1 MACVISIGHWT
12 DAISILSCTVCRYA
26 AAVDTRTCSAPER
39 CVLKCTCTLPGVRIT
54 AEREVHQSVD
64 EGGSTVHVVLYA
76 KNHATSAHVRQT
88 EQADGVCLYRV
99 QQRDVRS
106 AIGLRSWRNRSRCVL
121 STDEVRP
128 SHDGV
133 SNTILLC
140 GQMRILTPVERNLT
154 LRSGVCVCVWTISS
168 LVIPSLKAF
177 LQERHTRGSCRTNCP
192 DFWKMCLMIDEVVR
206 TANTAEF
213 PVRHV
218 KSSSER
224 SLPLAMVGRGS
235 AAHHWPSR
243 SAALMY
249 GDG

>member
-1 MACVISIGHWT
+1 VIIVACVISIGHWT

-154 LRSGVCVCVWTISS
+154 LRSGVCVCVDDQLFGNSIFEGLSTGAAYPW
-168 LVIPSLKAF
+168 F
-177 LQERHTRGSCRTNCP
+177 LQDELPGLLEDVPYDRRGRTYCQHGGVP
-192 DFWKMCLMIDEVVR
+192 R
-206 TANTAEF
+206 
-213 PVRHV
+213 
-218 KSSSER
+218 SSREIKF
-224 SLPLAMVGRGS
+224 
-235 AAHHWPSR
+235 
-243 SAALMY
+243 
-249 GDG
+249 